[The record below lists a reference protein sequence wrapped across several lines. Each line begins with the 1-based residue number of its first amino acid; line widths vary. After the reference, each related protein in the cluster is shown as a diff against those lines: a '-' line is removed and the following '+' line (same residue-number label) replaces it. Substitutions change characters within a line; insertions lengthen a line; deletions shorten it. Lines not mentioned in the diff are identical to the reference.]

1 MSKQK
6 KNAESVKSE
15 TESFTS
21 KPLEVKSISSDDFAF
36 GKSNFTIMLIG
47 VAIIAVGFLI
57 MTMDKEEFGFGFLGI
72 TLGPIIVF
80 IGFMIEFF
88 AILKKK
94 S

>member
-6 KNAESVKSE
+6 KSFQSESKNEETKVKE
-15 TESFTS
+15 LTN
-21 KPLEVKSISSDDFAF
+21 SSTASGFPFAK
-36 GKSNFTIMLIG
+36 GNFTVMLIG
-47 VAIIAVGFLI
+47 VAIIAIGFFI